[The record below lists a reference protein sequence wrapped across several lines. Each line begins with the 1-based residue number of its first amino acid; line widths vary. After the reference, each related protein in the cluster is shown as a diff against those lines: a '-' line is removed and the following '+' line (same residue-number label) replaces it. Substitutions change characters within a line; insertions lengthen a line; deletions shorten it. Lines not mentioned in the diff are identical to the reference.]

1 MRNIHFDK
9 NLGTKLNNFCQTS
22 LDKTGSDGMNK
33 GPDYS
38 AAYCILQTN
47 SEDSG
52 HGMVSPDAHE
62 SRQADVK
69 KVSNT

>member
-1 MRNIHFDK
+1 MPNIHFGK
-9 NLGTKLNNFCQTS
+9 NLETKVNNICQTS

-47 SEDSG
+47 SEYSG
-52 HGMVSPDAHE
+52 HGMVSPEVHE
-62 SRQADVK
+62 S
-69 KVSNT
+69 